1 MKNSNLNEL
10 YKNYGVEQIS
20 DDEFVGDIFLRIMD
34 DYVDEQLTKDIF
46 LINGR
51 LFYINI
57 DFEENFDN
65 IKLIVEK
72 LNNIIKNDY
81 DKYLYTISKETETI
95 NNILY
100 IKTTKE
106 KTLLLTYTLKQQ
118 IIDNYLRTIS
128 NNIKTKTYFL

>member
-118 IIDNYLRTIS
+118 IIDNYVRTIS